1 MPDDRFLTRAAAW
14 AARRVFPPSPRRKF
28 IGLEFKSKIRV
39 PMRERQ
45 TRVARWMPR
54 GFLSETSYI
63 YDFDK
68 YPYTDYLSDYQRML
82 AFGVNEWAADLLVN
96 KLAFQRLV
104 EPMLPMPALLGILR
118 SGRLHPLDGPPGDP
132 DRVFEMLDES
142 EHGLVLKPLSGS
154 CGRGVLVL
162 GKDTERI
169 ILNSKPATA
178 GDVLAQIPRDEAYMI
193 TPFVSQSAYSRAFY
207 PHTTNT
213 IRILTMIDPAAGRA
227 FVATAVQRMG
237 CERSRPVDNWTQGGL
252 SALVDIETGRL
263 GRGVT
268 FPTNGKLIWHNSH
281 PESGAAIEGAVVPG
295 WAGIRDRI
303 LDAADRLAFIPYVGW
318 DVIVMDDGFC
328 VLEGNRNS
336 DVNLLQAH
344 RPLLIDPR
352 VRAFFER
359 FGVIRCI
366 ASVPR

>member
-1 MPDDRFLTRAAAW
+1 MSDDRFLTKTVAW

-39 PMRERQ
+39 PTRERL

-63 YDFDK
+63 YDFDN

-96 KLAFQRLV
+96 KLAFQRLL

-118 SGRLHPLDGPPGDP
+118 SGRLHTLDGPTVEP
-132 DRVFEMLDES
+132 DRVFAMLDES

-154 CGRGVLVL
+154 CGRGVLVI
-162 GKDTERI
+162 GKDDGRI
-169 ILNSKPATA
+169 VLNSEPVAA
-178 GDVLAQIPRDEAYMI
+178 GDVLTRIPPDEAYMV
-193 TPFVSQSAYSRAFY
+193 TPFVSQSEYSKAFY

-213 IRILTMIDPAAGRA
+213 IRILTMIDPATGRA

-237 CERSRPVDNWTQGGL
+237 CGRSRPVDNWTQGGL
-252 SALVDIETGRL
+252 SALIDIEAGRL

-268 FPTNGKLIWHNSH
+268 FPINGKLVWHNTH
-281 PESGAAIEGAVVPG
+281 PETGAAIEGVVVPG

-303 LDAADRLAFIPYVGW
+303 LGVADQLAFMPYVGW
-318 DVIVMDDGFC
+318 DVIVRDDGVC
-328 VLEGNRNS
+328 LLEGNRNS

-352 VRAFFER
+352 VRAFFEK
-359 FGVIRCI
+359 FGVTRRN
-366 ASVPR
+366 ASVPG